1 MYTFL
6 LSDHAML
13 QVKTATLGCFFF
25 KNHLI
30 DFFNVLKVINF
41 IIEIMMS
48 FPFALDKTFARVC
61 DFLLYSE

>member
-13 QVKTATLGCFFF
+13 QVKTATLGCFFL
-25 KNHLI
+25 NHLI

>member
-1 MYTFL
+1 M

-13 QVKTATLGCFFF
+13 QVKTATLGCFFLKSF
-25 KNHLI
+25 TVI

>member
-1 MYTFL
+1 M

-13 QVKTATLGCFFF
+13 QVKTATLGWFFL
-25 KNHLI
+25 NHLI
-30 DFFNVLKVINF
+30 DFFNVLNVINF

>member
-13 QVKTATLGCFFF
+13 QVKTATLGWVFL
-25 KNHLI
+25 NHLI